1 MIFEFIIDRKY
12 LLLKLISNR
21 NNLDDIEKWKESEV
35 TSLLG
40 GDVINIYSRGV

>member
-40 GDVINIYSRGV
+40 